1 MQLGNCNTHLLF
13 SFLGSRFINIKA
25 RHPAIVAKKQNNV
38 VRVTA
43 IEFIVSNNMSPRP
56 ISIEIMD
63 PARKQFFLFVF
74 PQRRL
79 HPARAKNH
87 MGNIIAPQ

>member
-1 MQLGNCNTHLLF
+1 MQLGNYNTHLLF

-56 ISIEIMD
+56 
-63 PARKQFFLFVF
+63 
-74 PQRRL
+74 
-79 HPARAKNH
+79 
-87 MGNIIAPQ
+87 